1 MHSAVHSVDVMAEW
15 RVGSLV
21 GKLIAKMVDQLVRC
35 SAVPWEVR
43 VVEAWALQTAAWM
56 VGSMVGLL
64 APMKAGHLAVH

>member
-1 MHSAVHSVDVMAEW
+1 M
-15 RVGSLV
+15 RLV
-21 GKLIAKMVDQLVRC
+21 AKMVDQLVRC